1 MTSRARGPSSR
12 RARKRAS
19 ARPGGARPPVDDGE
33 VLEMRSLMVVAVA
46 LALGPGTARAE
57 SRQYALE
64 SKASQIAI
72 HVGKSGVFSFAG
84 HEHDVVVG
92 SFHGKVLLDP
102 DEIRRSTVEIS
113 IDAASLRVTG
123 RGEPPEDVTQVQAT
137 MVGPQCLDV
146 GRFPSIRF
154 VSKSVTAG
162 ASGARDLT
170 IRGDLTLHGV
180 TRELAIPVRVELAAN
195 SLQATGATTLRQKDF
210 GIEPI
215 SKAGVV
221 KVKDE
226 LALRWRLV
234 GRR

>member
-1 MTSRARGPSSR
+1 MGPAVKKSRTPG
-12 RARKRAS
+12 RAGLDLE
-19 ARPGGARPPVDDGE
+19 PDDGD
-33 VLEMRSLMVVAVA
+33 LSRMRCLMIIPVA
-46 LALGPGTARAE
+46 LALGQGAARAE
-57 SRQYALE
+57 SGPYTLDP
-64 SKASQIAI
+64 KASQIAI
-72 HVGKSGVFSFAG
+72 HVGKSGLFGFAG

-92 SFHGKVLLDP
+92 SFHGKVVVDP

-123 RGEPPEDVTQVQAT
+123 QGEPAKDVSDVQAT

-146 GRFPSIRF
+146 ARFPSIRF
-154 VSKSVTAG
+154 VSKSVTA
-162 ASGARDLT
+162 AAADPRDLT

-180 TRELAIPVRVELAAN
+180 TREIAIAVRLERTAN
-195 SLQATGATTLRQKDF
+195 SLQATGATTLRQTDF

-226 LALRWRLV
+226 LALRWRFV